1 MAIFSRR
8 TRVHRPRPFVWKA
21 SERIIVILLLIAA
34 LLAFAVALIAVQM
47 AWSSSG
53 RWFST
58 AGLVVALAGLFQL
71 DHSGFFA
78 ILNREYLDQ
87 QKYPYGPPSYI
98 TREIIA
104 SPETP
109 VKTPIISIMFF
120 HPRTGFHLI
129 V

>member
-1 MAIFSRR
+1 M
-8 TRVHRPRPFVWKA
+8 
-21 SERIIVILLLIAA
+21 AA
-34 LLAFAVALIAVQM
+34 LLALASGLIIGVRM

-58 AGLVVALAGLFQL
+58 AGLLVALAGLFQL
-71 DHSGFFA
+71 DRSGFFTT
-78 ILNREYLDQ
+78 LNREYLDQ

-104 SPETP
+104 NPHTP
-109 VKTPIISIMFF
+109 IRTRIISIMFF

-129 V
+129 VWGAILQIISTWL